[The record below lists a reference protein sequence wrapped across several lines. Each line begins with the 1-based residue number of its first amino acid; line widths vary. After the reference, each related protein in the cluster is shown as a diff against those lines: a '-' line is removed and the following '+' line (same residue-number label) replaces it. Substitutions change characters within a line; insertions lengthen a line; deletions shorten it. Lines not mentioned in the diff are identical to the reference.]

1 MSCPLTQERYWTRVP
16 SRRRIHHILALT
28 IIAASL
34 LKAFLTRGFSLSR
47 SLLTVFALALLL
59 SGSPG
64 SHSQSSSPANAAP
77 ELVIQTG
84 HSSRVNC
91 AVFAPDR
98 RWLAS
103 GSADNTIR
111 LWDVESGSELRALTG
126 HNNWIKS
133 LAISRN
139 AEVLASGSN
148 DRTVKLWDVSSG
160 RERATLVG
168 HNGPVEVVLFSPD
181 DRWLVSGSTD
191 GTIKIWESAT
201 GREVQTLKGHAAG
214 IASLAFSADG
224 RTVASGSTDKSIK
237 VWDTSNWT
245 SRRSL
250 NKHTARITTL
260 TFSPS
265 GQRLAS
271 GGADGTILIWDT
283 ANGRDR
289 LTMKRSSSA
298 VLSAVFVS
306 DGELVSTGADGAIV
320 SWDVLTG
327 KERRVVA
334 GAPEVEEILF
344 AALSKDG
351 AMVGSSLGTKS
362 VDLRDSATGVL
373 LRRLESHSVSFYAVA
388 FSRDGRWLASGANDR
403 TVRLWQI
410 ATGRELPKL
419 AGHSGWISAIAFSPD
434 SGLLA
439 SGSNSGEVKL
449 WDVNTGRETLS
460 LRHSQDRI
468 HTIAFSPDGKWLAAA
483 GTEKTVHLLDV
494 ATKQSRRLTGHS
506 GEITSLAFLPD
517 SSLIASGSTD
527 KTVKLWNPSTGSVV
541 RTFDAVGD
549 QVNAVAF
556 SHDGKTLAAGTADK
570 KIALLPL
577 GSGEPRIL
585 NGHGGDILTLAFS
598 PDGRWLASGSIDET
612 VGLWNPQTGQEAH
625 RLVGSSGAINS
636 VAFSSDSRW
645 LVSGNGDG
653 SMIVWS
659 AGTGDL
665 VANMVSVPSRD
676 DWLVATPGGLFDGS
690 PAAWKFLLWRFAQST
705 FKVAPVESFFN
716 EFYYPGLLADIFA
729 GKNPQPRTDILKKDR
744 RQPQVSLGTV
754 ESYAPAD
761 KIARRTVRLKV
772 EVVEAGPG
780 ADHAKGSG
788 ARDLR
793 LFRNG
798 LLVQTW
804 KGDLLGGRSNETIE
818 TEVPIVAGENKFTAY
833 AFNQDNVK
841 STDSQVSVTGADN
854 LRRRG
859 TAYLLVAGVGNYA
872 NPQYNLDYSVA
883 DATAIGDQ
891 LKNHQEVLGRYHP
904 IEVIPLLNEDATK
917 ANILLALRLLAGTA
931 TGPLPKD
938 SPAALAKIRSA
949 QPEDAVVFY
958 FSGHGTA
965 EGDRFYLLPHDI
977 GYQGSRSRLGK
988 DGLATILTHSISDLE
1003 LEEALKPVD
1012 ADQLLLIIDACN
1024 SGQALNAEEER
1035 RGPMNTKGLAQLAYE
1050 KGMYVLTASQ
1060 SDEVAFES
1068 AGLKHS
1074 YLAYALVEEGIKS
1087 GAADGDRNGQVFLKE
1102 WFDYATERV
1111 PRIGKEKP
1119 RAGKQL
1125 EEIDPDE
1132 QRVQRPRVFN
1142 MRQGGAER
1150 FVIARLAGAGL

>member
-1 MSCPLTQERYWTRVP
+1 M
-16 SRRRIHHILALT
+16 
-28 IIAASL
+28 
-34 LKAFLTRGFSLSR
+34 R
-47 SLLTVFALALLL
+47 SLFTILGVTLLL
-59 SGSPG
+59 SGSSG
-64 SHSQSSSPANAAP
+64 SHSQSSSPASAPP

-91 AVFAPDR
+91 AVFGPDR

-126 HNNWIKS
+126 HNGWIKS
-133 LAISRN
+133 LAISSN

-160 RERATLVG
+160 RELSSLGG
-168 HNGPVEVVLFSPD
+168 HQGPVEVVLFTPD
-181 DRWLVSGSTD
+181 DRWLASGSTD
-191 GTIKIWESAT
+191 ASIKIWERAT
-201 GREVQTLKGHAAG
+201 GREVQTLKGHTAG
-214 IASLAFSADG
+214 ITSLAFSADG
-224 RTVASGSTDKSIK
+224 KILASGSADNSIK
-237 VWDTSNWT
+237 FWETANWT
-245 SRRSL
+245 PLRSL
-250 NKHTARITTL
+250 DKHTARITTL
-260 TFSPS
+260 NFSPN

-271 GGADGTILIWDT
+271 GSADGAILIWET

-289 LTMKRSSSA
+289 LKMKRGSNA
-298 VLSAVFVS
+298 VLATAFLTE
-306 DGELVSTGADGAIV
+306 GELVSTAADGTIV
-320 SWDVLTG
+320 SWDVATG

-334 GAPEVEEILF
+334 GEPEVEEILF

-351 AMVGSSLGTKS
+351 ALVASSLGTKS
-362 VDLRDSATGVL
+362 VDLRDSTSGVL
-373 LRRLESHSVSFYAVA
+373 VKRLESHSVSFYSVA
-388 FSRDGRWLASGANDR
+388 FSKDGRWLASGANDR

-419 AGHSGWISAIAFSPD
+419 AGHSGWITAIAFSPD
-434 SGLLA
+434 SRLLG

-449 WDVNTGRETLS
+449 WDVNTGLETFS
-460 LRHSQDRI
+460 LPHGQERI

-494 ATKQSRRLTGHS
+494 ATRQSRKLTGHS

-527 KTVKLWNPSTGSVV
+527 KTVRLWNPTTGSLVK
-541 RTFDAVGD
+541 TISAVGD

-556 SHDGKTLAAGTADK
+556 SPDGKTLAAGTADK
-570 KIALLPL
+570 RISLIPL
-577 GSGEPRIL
+577 GSGEPRTL
-585 NGHGGDILTLAFS
+585 NGHGAEILTLAFS

-612 VGLWNPQTGQEAH
+612 VKLWDPQTGRETQKLLGA
-625 RLVGSSGAINS
+625 SGAINS
-636 VAFSSDSRW
+636 VAFSIDSKW

-653 SMIVWS
+653 SMIVWN
-659 AGTGDL
+659 AATGDL
-665 VANMVSVPSRD
+665 AANMVSVPSRD

-690 PAAWKFLLWRFAQST
+690 HAAWKFLLWRFAQST
-705 FKVAPVESFFN
+705 FKVAPVESFFT

-729 GKNPQPRTDILKKDR
+729 GKNPQAKADILKKDR
-744 RQPQVSLGTV
+744 RQPQISLGTV
-754 ESYAPAD
+754 EPYATSD
-761 KIARRTVRLKV
+761 KLARRTVRLKV

-780 ADHAKGSG
+780 AEFTKGSG

-804 KGDLLGGRSNETIE
+804 EGDVLEGRAKRTIE
-818 TEVPIVAGENKFTAY
+818 SEVPIVAGKNEFTAY

-841 STDSQVSVTGADN
+841 STDSQISITGAET
-854 LRRRG
+854 LRRMG
-859 TAYLLVAGVGNYA
+859 TAYLLVAGVSNYS
-872 NPQYNLDYSVA
+872 NPQYNLNYSVV

-891 LKNHQEVLGRYHP
+891 LKSQQEVLGRYSP

-931 TGPLPKD
+931 PGPLPKD
-938 SPAALAKIRSA
+938 SPPALAKIKPA

-965 EGDRFYLLPHDI
+965 AGDRFYLLPHDI
-977 GYQGSRSRLGK
+977 GYQGSRSKLGSE
-988 DGLATILTHSISDLE
+988 GLAIILSHSVSDLE

-1024 SGQALNAEEER
+1024 SGQALQAEEER

-1087 GAADGDRNGQVFLKE
+1087 GAADGDGNGQVFLKE

-1111 PRIGKEKP
+1111 PRIGKDKT
-1119 RAGKQL
+1119 RAGKEL
-1125 EEIDPDE
+1125 EEVDPDE

-1150 FVIARLAGAGL
+1150 FVIARLTGAGL